1 MQLQQRRRLREDWA
15 AQRRVADEDRQLQQ
29 WSDGILTDTQTLV
42 GKVDAAEVAEGE
54 EGQLGPWASTDD
66 GPEQL
71 AHDDWSTVSYSANA
85 GPPEWVQAN
94 GPQTKP
100 YLRQPPLHVVRG
112 WPKSNA
118 PPSITAPRKR

>member
-54 EGQLGPWASTDD
+54 EAPAEAEDD
-66 GPEQL
+66 
-71 AHDDWSTVSYSANA
+71 A
-85 GPPEWVQAN
+85 GDAEA
-94 GPQTKP
+94 GE
-100 YLRQPPLHVVRG
+100 
-112 WPKSNA
+112 S
-118 PPSITAPRKR
+118 

>member
-54 EGQLGPWASTDD
+54 GGQEEPAPAEAEEED
-66 GPEQL
+66 
-71 AHDDWSTVSYSANA
+71 A
-85 GPPEWVQAN
+85 GDAEA
-94 GPQTKP
+94 GE
-100 YLRQPPLHVVRG
+100 
-112 WPKSNA
+112 S
-118 PPSITAPRKR
+118 